1 MRNLKITLRVLLIL
15 SISMNFI
22 GCDNDNNPTNNICEE
37 NYVTNAITTA
47 FTTGTYYDDIPDL
60 MDVEIQEYEIQINAN
75 GEICSI
81 GYEAP
86 SAYLLGEYEMRIT
99 INGSPAYDGVHMF
112 SQNFLYQPLN
122 NGVVIVVS
130 SGDIIKVSRKTVALN
145 SISETVGRVLVR
157 SDWSEI
163 LFPITVGN
171 VTFLSSRLYGES
183 GSWAAVFGNNVY
195 SIEDKAIPYI
205 GLGFKV
211 Y

>member
-22 GCDNDNNPTNNICEE
+22 GCDNDTNPLNNVCEE

-60 MDVEIQEYEIQINAN
+60 MDVEIQEYEIKINAN

-86 SAYLLGEYEMRIT
+86 SAYPSGEYEMRISK
-99 INGSPAYDGVHMF
+99 NGFLVYDGVHMF

-122 NGVVIVVS
+122 FGAVIGVS

-157 SDWSEI
+157 SDRLEF

>member
-1 MRNLKITLRVLLIL
+1 
-15 SISMNFI
+15 
-22 GCDNDNNPTNNICEE
+22 
-37 NYVTNAITTA
+37 
-47 FTTGTYYDDIPDL
+47 
-60 MDVEIQEYEIQINAN
+60 
-75 GEICSI
+75 
-81 GYEAP
+81 
-86 SAYLLGEYEMRIT
+86 
-99 INGSPAYDGVHMF
+99 
-112 SQNFLYQPLN
+112 
-122 NGVVIVVS
+122 
-130 SGDIIKVSRKTVALN
+130 VALN

-157 SDWSEI
+157 SDRLEF